1 MKKHL
6 RYLKTSI
13 VAVLLL
19 FLLPTLCSCA
29 MAINSPKII
38 GNLPYKVQDKI
49 VNSKSDPVAKAEL
62 IYGLGMNNLDRSESY
77 TYEEKLSIKL
87 KKDSHNELK
96 QTTTVV
102 QQAVYDGKKLSVH
115 FDSRNDYT
123 VKSSGS
129 TFGDITK
136 HIEGYRDGKM
146 YISNTNTKSGM
157 YSEISQNDYIE
168 HLNSRVELHN
178 GVFDCEKAE
187 FTKTE
192 DGFTVITLSEYSRA
206 ELERQEEMLNDYAEY
221 APDYL
226 LTDIT
231 VTLKVDEYYWIYEIV
246 TELSFKCMGETSM
259 NWKVTGKYSMV
270 NLTEIEDID
279 FTEYNKVDDVRPLYN
294 LSEISEATMRAEK
307 GELTHDVAFT
317 EYDSTRNYN
326 TIIGF
331 TNTERDLKYYITDK
345 DGKLQYENGSLKIY
359 DKNNKYIDA
368 VTLNRKEALPLLL
381 SNFTPISFSNFDV
394 SDFKYEKNGDT
405 ETYTLTLLQK
415 SRDSLLHS
423 YAGYVTFI
431 SDTIET
437 NVVITV
443 KDGVFTQFDYSSE
456 AEYSSGQKAT
466 LTGSMQYTKMEYPE
480 ESEE

>member
-6 RYLKTSI
+6 RYLKPSI

-62 IYGLGMNNLDRSESY
+62 IYGLGMNNLDRAESY
-77 TYEEKLSIKL
+77 TYEEELSIKL

-102 QQAVYDGKKLSVH
+102 QQAVYDEKKLSVH

-123 VKSSGS
+123 VKSPEN

-146 YISNTNTKSGM
+146 YVSNTNTKSGM
-157 YSEISQNDYIE
+157 YSEISQKDYIE
-168 HLNSRVELHN
+168 HLNSRVELHD
-178 GVFDCEKAE
+178 GLFDCEKAE
-187 FTKTE
+187 FSETE
-192 DGFTVITLSEYSRA
+192 DGFTIITLSEYSRD
-206 ELERQEEMLNDYAEY
+206 ELARQEEMVNDYAEY

-246 TELSFKCMGETSM
+246 TELSFKCIGEASM
-259 NWKVTGKYSMV
+259 KWKVTGKYSMV
-270 NLTEIEDID
+270 DQTEIENID
-279 FTEYNKVDDVRPLYN
+279 FSDYNKVDDLRPLYD
-294 LSEISEATMRAEK
+294 LSDISEATTKAEK

-331 TNTERDLKYYITDK
+331 TNTERDLEYYITDGDRK
-345 DGKLQYENGSLKIY
+345 YQYENGAVKIY
-359 DKNNKYIDA
+359 ENNKYVDVVA
-368 VTLNRKEALPLLL
+368 LDRKKALPLLI
-381 SNFTPISFSNFDV
+381 SYFTPMSFTYYEV
-394 SDFKYEKNGDT
+394 SDFKYEKNGDV
-405 ETYTLTLLQK
+405 ETYTLTLLEK
-415 SRDSLLHS
+415 VRDSLIYS
-423 YAGYVTFI
+423 YSGFVVYNL
-431 SDTIET
+431 DTVET
-437 NVVITV
+437 DIIITV
-443 KDGVFTQFDYSSE
+443 KNGVFTKFDYSIE
-456 AEYSSGQKAT
+456 AEYNGQKAT
-466 LTGSMQYTKMEYPE
+466 LTGTVQYTNMEYPS

>member
-6 RYLKTSI
+6 RYLKPSI

-77 TYEEKLSIKL
+77 TYEEELSIKL

-123 VKSSGS
+123 VKSPEN

-192 DGFTVITLSEYSRA
+192 DGFTVITLSDYSRA

-246 TELSFKCMGETSM
+246 TELSFKCIGEASM
-259 NWKVTGKYSMV
+259 KWKVTGKYSMV
-270 NLTEIEDID
+270 NLTEIADID
-279 FTEYNKVDDVRPLYN
+279 FTEYNKVDDLRPGYS
-294 LSEISEATMRAEK
+294 LSEISEATTKAEK
-307 GELTHDVAFT
+307 GELTHNVIFT
-317 EYDSTRNYN
+317 ENGNTKKYN
-326 TIIGF
+326 TVIGF
-331 TNTERDLKYYITDK
+331 TNTERDLKYYITDG
-345 DGKLQYENGSLKIY
+345 DGKYQYENGALKIY
-359 DKNNKYIDA
+359 DKNNKYVDA
-368 VTLNRKEALPLLL
+368 VALNRKEALPLLI
-381 SNFTPISFSNFDV
+381 SYFTPISFSYYEV

-415 SRDSLLHS
+415 VRDSLIYS
-423 YAGYVTFI
+423 YSGYVVYNI
-431 SDTIET
+431 DTVET
-437 NVVITV
+437 DIIITV
-443 KDGVFTQFDYSSE
+443 KDGVFTKFDYSIE
-456 AEYSSGQKAT
+456 AEYNGKKAT
-466 LTGSMQYTKMEYPE
+466 LTGTVQYTNMEYPS